1 MTYESLLIH
10 DIMVFNPVDSAGT
23 DRYGDELELWD
34 AGTLVQGRVDEKSG
48 SEDVI
53 DRDMRKTQYTVFLL
67 KEAPVSALSFL
78 TWDGHELRVN
88 GEPKMLYDAV
98 GPHHIEVECEEVL
111 G

>member
-10 DIMVFNPVDSAGT
+10 DVMIFNPVDSTGT
-23 DRYGDELELWD
+23 DRYGNELELWD
-34 AGTLVQGRVDEKSG
+34 TGTLVSARVDEKSS

-53 DRDMRKTQYTVFLL
+53 DRETRKKQYTVFFT

-88 GEPKMLYDAV
+88 GEPKMMYDAV
-98 GPHHIEVECEEVL
+98 GPHHLEAECEEVL